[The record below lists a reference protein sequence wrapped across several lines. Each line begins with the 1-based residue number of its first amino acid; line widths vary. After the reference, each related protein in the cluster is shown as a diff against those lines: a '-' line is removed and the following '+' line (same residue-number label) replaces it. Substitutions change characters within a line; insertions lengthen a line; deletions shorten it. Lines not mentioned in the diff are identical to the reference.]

1 MVVSAVAVLAGVF
14 GSSSCGVFGGHYR
27 RRKFGNGIGNGGISG
42 RVYSLASVAAAE
54 YSAAVLTE
62 IDSRGFGGGSGG
74 DSSAVSTAA
83 ILAAEHS
90 SVGSGCGVF

>member
-1 MVVSAVAVLAGVF
+1 MEVAAVEYL
-14 GSSSCGVFGGHYR
+14 GGIIGGG
-27 RRKFGNGIGNGGISG
+27 KFGNGIGNGGISG
-42 RVYSLASVAAAE
+42 RVYLLASVAAAE

-83 ILAAEHS
+83 ILAAEHL